1 MKLNKNPIHKYED
14 IKKFCDDSIREPYIT
29 IDTEFIRNKSFFPK
43 LCLIQLAT
51 NNQAIIIDTLS
62 SINLEPIKNILINP
76 KILKVFHSSRQ
87 DLEIIFNT
95 FKTLPKNIFDTQ
107 IAFSFLSLDDQV
119 SYEKLVLKY
128 CNKSIDKKYQYYDWS
143 LRPLNSNQIAYALSD
158 VSYLTKIYQSIILE
172 LKKKKM
178 LDWVFEETKKL
189 LDKNL
194 YIQNPKEYWRK
205 IKINKKFKY
214 SRKKL
219 QLLTE
224 YRENYCIKN
233 NISRNSFLSDEK
245 IITLLFKTR
254 KQYKQ
259 INLKNLIDEKFKQS
273 EQNKLLEILK
283 QDDEPDISENII
295 SSSFDANLFNTT
307 KILLN
312 IVSNKYNIAES
323 MIAKVSDLKSL
334 SKENK
339 YSSKIFNS
347 WRYKIFGNLIEKLFE
362 GKLAI
367 THKNGKIDFQEI

>member
-95 FKTLPKNIFDTQ
+95 FKILPKNIFDTQ

-128 CNKSIDKKYQYYDWS
+128 CKKSIDKKYQYYDWS

-178 LDWVFEETKKL
+178 LDWVFEETK
-189 LDKNL
+189 
-194 YIQNPKEYWRK
+194 
-205 IKINKKFKY
+205 
-214 SRKKL
+214 
-219 QLLTE
+219 
-224 YRENYCIKN
+224 N
-233 NISRNSFLSDEK
+233 NDLR
-245 IITLLFKTR
+245 T
-254 KQYKQ
+254 
-259 INLKNLIDEKFKQS
+259 
-273 EQNKLLEILK
+273 
-283 QDDEPDISENII
+283 ISENC
-295 SSSFDANLFNTT
+295 FAT
-307 KILLN
+307 KQHT
-312 IVSNKYNIAES
+312 ST
-323 MIAKVSDLKSL
+323 SDS
-334 SKENK
+334 E
-339 YSSKIFNS
+339 
-347 WRYKIFGNLIEKLFE
+347 
-362 GKLAI
+362 
-367 THKNGKIDFQEI
+367 